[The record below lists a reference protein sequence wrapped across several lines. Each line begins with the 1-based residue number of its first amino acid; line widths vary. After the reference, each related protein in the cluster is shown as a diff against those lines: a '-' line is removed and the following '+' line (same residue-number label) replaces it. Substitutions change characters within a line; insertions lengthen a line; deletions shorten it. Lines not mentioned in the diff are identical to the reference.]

1 MQNKWN
7 KSRGEKNGII
17 KIDFCLT
24 HLLGKKAIVL
34 EKNVNLEK
42 HYELINIYK

>member
-7 KSRGEKNGII
+7 KSRGEKNGIF

-24 HLLGKKAIVL
+24 HLLGKKTIVL